1 MTDEKVL
8 EAQRRLWA
16 AGDYPAIARHLLPI
30 SVETLDVVGVG
41 PGQQVLDVGVGDGN
55 TAIEAAR
62 RGAVVTGL
70 DISPAQLDKAR
81 RRITAEGLS
90 VELHE
95 GHAEDLPFADASFDV
110 VVSVLGV
117 IFAPDHERAV
127 AELARVCRPGGTVA
141 VTAWV
146 DDSWFRLWRDRA
158 ARLVPPAPPDDGGPR
173 PDLWGQ
179 PGEAARRLAAAGLD
193 AHEERRDFFWSFPTA
208 QAAAT
213 FFLEVAAP
221 FMALKQA
228 AAEAGRGHEVLPE
241 LVAAMD
247 EVNAATDGTCR
258 LPSPYLVAVGR
269 R

>member
-8 EAQRRLWA
+8 EAQRRVWA
-16 AGDYPAIARHLLPI
+16 AGDYPAIARHLRPI
-30 SVETLDVVGVG
+30 SVETLELAGVAA
-41 PGQQVLDVGVGDGN
+41 GQQVLDVGVGDGN

-62 RGAVVTGL
+62 RGAAVTGL
-70 DISPAQLDKAR
+70 DISPDLLDKAR
-81 RRITAEGLS
+81 RRIAAEGFH

-95 GHAEDLPFADASFDV
+95 GHAEDLPFADATFDA

-146 DDSWFRLWRDRA
+146 DVSWFRTWRERA
-158 ARLVPPAPPDDGGPR
+158 DRLVPMAPPEGGPR

-179 PGEAARRLAAAGLD
+179 PGEAVRRLRAAGLD
-193 AHEERRDFFWSFPTA
+193 AREEVRDFDWSFPTSE
-208 QAAAT
+208 AAAT
-213 FFLEVAAP
+213 FFLDTAAP
-221 FMALKQA
+221 FIAFKQA
-228 AAEAGRGHEVLPE
+228 AVAAGRGDEVLPE

-247 EVNAATDGTCR
+247 EVNVATDGTCR
-258 LPSPYLVAVGR
+258 LPSPYVVAVGR